1 VEKIGIAVIAIG
13 CAIAIALW
21 AYGVYCYVQMV
32 RHRVPGTNPLQM
44 AWSSAQLTPRGLE
57 FRRRALRSYLWFA
70 VVAVLL
76 LLVST
81 IFARVLSSAPAPAP
95 APHRATLP

>member
-1 VEKIGIAVIAIG
+1 VEKLGIAVIAIG

-21 AYGVYCYVQMV
+21 VYGVYCYVQMV
-32 RHRVPGTNPLQM
+32 RNRVPGTSPLQV

-57 FRRRALRSYLWFA
+57 FRRRALRAYLWFA

-76 LLVST
+76 LLVSAV
-81 IFARVLSSAPAPAP
+81 FARLLPSTP
-95 APHRATLP
+95 RGATLP

>member
-1 VEKIGIAVIAIG
+1 VERFGIAVIAIG
-13 CAIAIALW
+13 CAMAVVLW

-32 RHRVPGTNPLQM
+32 RNRIPGTHPLQL
-44 AWSSAQLTPRGLE
+44 AWSPAQLTPRGLDY
-57 FRRRALRSYLWFA
+57 RRRALRAYLWFA

-81 IFARVLSSAPAPAP
+81 AFARMLSSTP
-95 APHRATLP
+95 RSATLR